1 MSIGGR
7 QSMSWKT
14 IHADGGDWEIRAVAS
29 ESTTPDDAEG
39 GTEILEFVAV
49 DGIRPTRRVAV
60 PTGALA
66 SMDDDELLAAYKRSL
81 PIGGDHYGRP
91 GKRMRDVT

>member
-1 MSIGGR
+1 
-7 QSMSWKT
+7 MSWKT

-29 ESTTPDDAEG
+29 ETPAADEAGG

-66 SMDDDELLAAYKRSL
+66 SMDDEALLGAYKRSL